1 MKLAVDYIE
10 NSNGKPKE
18 VRLSFTNYQK
28 LMTKLEK
35 YEKLLK
41 IKTDLT
47 KAFEEVKLMQQG
59 KLKKQTLSEFLRE
72 L

>member
-18 VRLSFTNYQK
+18 VRLSFTTYQR
-28 LMTKLEK
+28 LMAKLEK

-47 KAFEEVKLMQQG
+47 RAFEEVKLIQQG
-59 KLKKQTLSEFLRE
+59 KIKKQTLSEFLRD